1 MKAASAGKSR
11 VTYLSQNRH
20 SSGDKTGEQLE
31 NTIRIMLCLD
41 GQRIRE
47 AVFRERRCLK
57 TLWWS
62 WKEKYELLHLKS
74 QAVKALGNKAFLF
87 LFYFHK
93 FSWTHKRFYRWQ
105 AYHLSIQIRHLT
117 LLSGKCCINSI
128 FAVFPIK

>member
-41 GQRIRE
+41 GQRIQE

-57 TLWWS
+57 TL
-62 WKEKYELLHLKS
+62 
-74 QAVKALGNKAFLF
+74 
-87 LFYFHK
+87 
-93 FSWTHKRFYRWQ
+93 
-105 AYHLSIQIRHLT
+105 
-117 LLSGKCCINSI
+117 
-128 FAVFPIK
+128 